1 MKTVILA
8 FALALTSAAHAASAP
23 TTLFTMADDRDA
35 IVVNYT
41 LLVDGDNVTGFQ
53 MTPGQT
59 KANDTF
65 TAAQVAAPA
74 GVVVLSGQ
82 GHNVLFLQGAMDA
95 KSGEGRFHLKYL
107 ANGLTNNYSTCDFLV
122 KKSGSNYFAANAYTG
137 ARITSAKIITWS
149 LGLKTLQ
156 GICQ

>member
-35 IVVNYT
+35 VVVNYT
-41 LLVDGDNVTGFQ
+41 LLVDGDTVTGFQ

-65 TAAQVAAPA
+65 TIAQVAAPA

-82 GHNVLFLQGAMDA
+82 GHNVMFLQGALD

-107 ANGLTNNYSTCDFLV
+107 SNGLTNNYATCDFLV
-122 KKSGSNYFAANAYTG
+122 KKSGSNFFAANAYTS
-137 ARITSAKIITWS
+137 ARLTSAKIVTWS
-149 LGLKTLQ
+149 LGLKTLE